1 MSSVTCTC
9 AVRLQLP
16 EKLDAADAATA
27 DDGDVD
33 GSDDDD
39 DDVFRCGK

>member
-9 AVRLQLP
+9 AVRLELP
-16 EKLDAADAATA
+16 EKLDAAVAATA
-27 DDGDVD
+27 D
-33 GSDDDD
+33 DDDD